1 MKTTKLTV
9 KFFLIISLFASIAL
23 ADDGQ
28 MGSGGYTC
36 NPEVETCD
44 EGQMGSGG
52 FADDGQMGSGGFAE
66 EGQMGSGGFA
76 DPVLIFVK
84 DYLTKLFG

>member
-28 MGSGGYTC
+28 MGSGG
-36 NPEVETCD
+36 
-44 EGQMGSGG
+44 
-52 FADDGQMGSGGFAE
+52 FADDGQMGSGGYTCNE
-66 EGQMGSGGFA
+66 EVETCSNEDGQMGSGGFA
-76 DPVLIFVK
+76 DSMSIFIK
-84 DYLTKLFG
+84 DYLAKLLG